1 MEGVVPDAVAS
12 ISLLG
17 HGGSGKTTL
26 AEGILYIARALDRRG
41 KVEDGTSVLDS
52 DPEEQRRRMSL
63 SLAVGSLAHGGR
75 RLYLCDSPG
84 YPDFLG
90 DQVAAMHAADAGL
103 LVVDAASVA
112 EVGAEIAWQRMS
124 QVGLPRIVFVN
135 KMDRPEIDPTVVV
148 QRLREHFGDRLAALT
163 WPLPKGMTLEVWS
176 GRTVAADGSAVAAE
190 LPQAAASLIRELSER
205 AAEGDDAA
213 LEEYLEQGELSA
225 ESLLHAIPG
234 AIRTGALVPVLYGS
248 AHTLAGLH
256 SLLAAL
262 CSFSPGPMDQGT
274 GPLRFVPD
282 PKADVALRIFKT
294 TADPHVGRLSIFRV
308 LSGTVRADSHLVN
321 AMNLREERV
330 GQIYRLRGKHQ
341 DPVQELL
348 PGEIG
353 AVAKLQHTVT
363 GEILV
368 SHSPE
373 NPIVLEPFAEPVFRM
388 ALHAMSAADEDR
400 LSSALHRLMEEDPT
414 LRLEHSEGH
423 ETIIAGQGEM
433 QMEVLHEHLRHKFSV
448 AVEMVLPEVQYR
460 ETIRGNVR
468 VEGKHKKQTG
478 GHGQYGHVWLELSPS
493 ESEFEFVDKVFG
505 GSVPLQYRS
514 AVEKGVVEAM
524 HSGVLAGYPL
534 IGVRCALVD
543 GSAHAVDSSE
553 MAFKLAGALAL
564 RTGALQARPA
574 LLEPIDEIRVECP
587 ESLMGDVI
595 TLINRRRG
603 RVQGMGAE
611 AGVSVVRAL
620 APQAELQRF
629 ATDLRSVTGGRGT
642 FRQTFAHYDEVPSH
656 VAQQIISRRKE
667 HVH

>member
-1 MEGVVPDAVAS
+1 MEGVAPDAVGS

-41 KVEDGTSVLDS
+41 KVEDGTSALDS

-63 SLAVGSLAHGGR
+63 SLAVGSLSHGGR

-84 YPDFLG
+84 YPDFWG
-90 DQVAAMHAADAGL
+90 DQMAAMHAADTGL

-112 EVGAEIAWQRMS
+112 EVGAELAWQRMS
-124 QVGLPRIVFVN
+124 RSGLPRIVFVN
-135 KMDRPEIDPTVVV
+135 KMDRPEIDPAAVVK
-148 QRLREHFGDRLAALT
+148 RLRDHFGDRLAALT

-176 GRTVAADGSAVAAE
+176 GRVVDADGAVSEERSEQAE
-190 LPQAAASLIRELSER
+190 SLLRELSER
-205 AAEGDDAA
+205 AAEGDDDA
-213 LEEYLEQGELSA
+213 LEEYLEQGELSR
-225 ESLLHAIPG
+225 ESLMRALPG

-248 AHTLAGLH
+248 AHTLSGLH

-262 CSFSPGPMDQGT
+262 CSFSPGPTDKEAGE
-274 GPLRFVPD
+274 LRFVTD
-282 PKADVALRIFKT
+282 PTADVALRVFKT
-294 TADPHVGRLSIFRV
+294 TADPHVGRLSVFRV
-308 LSGTVRADSHLVN
+308 LSGTLQADSHLVN
-321 AMNLREERV
+321 AMNLKEERI

-341 DPVQELL
+341 DPVPELV

-368 SHSPE
+368 SRSPAS
-373 NPIVLEPFAEPVFRM
+373 PIALEPVAEPVFRM
-388 ALHAMSAADEDR
+388 ALHALSAADEDR

-448 AVEMVLPEVQYR
+448 AVDMVLPEVPYR

-468 VEGKHKKQTG
+468 VEGRHKKQTG
-478 GHGQYGHVWLELSPS
+478 GHGQYGHVWLELSPG
-493 ESEFEFVDKVFG
+493 EREFEFVDKVFG

-524 HSGVLAGYPL
+524 QSGVVAGYPL

-543 GSAHAVDSSE
+543 GSSHPVDSSE

-564 RTGALQARPA
+564 RTGVAQARPV
-574 LLEPIDEIRVECP
+574 LLEPIDELRVECP

-595 TLINRRRG
+595 ALINRRRG
-603 RVQGMGAE
+603 RVQGMESE

-642 FRQTFAHYDEVPSH
+642 FHQSFAHYDEVPSH
-656 VAQQIISRRKE
+656 VAQQIILRRKE

>member
-1 MEGVVPDAVAS
+1 MEGVAPDAVGS

-41 KVEDGTSVLDS
+41 KVEDGTSALDS

-63 SLAVGSLAHGGR
+63 SLAVGSLSHGGR

-84 YPDFLG
+84 YPDFWG
-90 DQVAAMHAADAGL
+90 DQMAAMHAADTGL

-112 EVGAEIAWQRMS
+112 EVGAELAWQRMS
-124 QVGLPRIVFVN
+124 RSGLPRIVFVN
-135 KMDRPEIDPTVVV
+135 KMDRPEIDPAAVVK
-148 QRLREHFGDRLAALT
+148 RLRDQFGDRLAALT

-176 GRTVAADGSAVAAE
+176 GRVVDADGAVSEERSEQAE
-190 LPQAAASLIRELSER
+190 SLLRELSER
-205 AAEGDDAA
+205 AAEGDDDA
-213 LEEYLEQGELSA
+213 LEEYLEQGELSR
-225 ESLLHAIPG
+225 ESLMRALPG

-248 AHTLAGLH
+248 AHTLSGLH

-262 CSFSPGPMDQGT
+262 CSFSPGPTDKEEGE
-274 GPLRFVPD
+274 LRFVTD
-282 PKADVALRIFKT
+282 PTADVALRVFKT
-294 TADPHVGRLSIFRV
+294 TADPHVGRLSVFRV
-308 LSGTVRADSHLVN
+308 LSGTLQADSHLVN
-321 AMNLREERV
+321 AMNLKEERI

-341 DPVQELL
+341 DPVPELV

-368 SHSPE
+368 SRSPAS
-373 NPIVLEPFAEPVFRM
+373 PIALEPVAEPVFRM
-388 ALHAMSAADEDR
+388 ALHALSAADEDR

-448 AVEMVLPEVQYR
+448 AVDMVLPEVPYR

-468 VEGKHKKQTG
+468 VEGRHKKQTG
-478 GHGQYGHVWLELSPS
+478 GHGQYGHVWLELSPG
-493 ESEFEFVDKVFG
+493 EREFEFVDKVFG

-524 HSGVLAGYPL
+524 QSGVVAGYPL

-543 GSAHAVDSSE
+543 GSSHPVDSSE

-564 RTGALQARPA
+564 RTGVAQARPV
-574 LLEPIDEIRVECP
+574 LLEPIDELRVECP

-595 TLINRRRG
+595 ALINRRRG
-603 RVQGMGAE
+603 RVQGMESE

-642 FRQTFAHYDEVPSH
+642 FHQSFAHYDEVPSH
-656 VAQQIISRRKE
+656 VAQQIILRRKE